1 MFEDCVPVIGLD
13 SPVPRDATNEGA
25 AESRSARVDLAGLHF
40 CTEGTCEGE
49 MGRSEA
55 ATLRRAEKR
64 QRTAEEQRRIDS
76 AQEAKRMAAFHE
88 LANSSSTPA
97 AERSA
102 FAGAVRG
109 DPLRSAKRSEQSR
122 TFPPNVQMSSS
133 MAASGPK
140 QQRKELRDGQPAV
153 KPAEAALAVDQ
164 IAPKFCHLCGG
175 SLVPGAK
182 FCSSCGSGVLMPTT
196 TVAVPTSDKGT
207 AVAPAAG
214 DTGPKKG
221 WAPQADAEQIEKN
234 MDLRRRYATERDSL
248 SAGACM
254 FCAVVCERE

>member
-1 MFEDCVPVIGLD
+1 
-13 SPVPRDATNEGA
+13 
-25 AESRSARVDLAGLHF
+25 
-40 CTEGTCEGE
+40 

-102 FAGAVRG
+102 FADAVRG

-133 MAASGPK
+133 MTASGPK
-140 QQRKELRDGQPAV
+140 QQRKGLRDGQPAV
-153 KPAEAALAVDQ
+153 KPAEAAHYLATDQ

-254 FCAVVCERE
+254 FCAVVRERESECECV

>member
-1 MFEDCVPVIGLD
+1 
-13 SPVPRDATNEGA
+13 
-25 AESRSARVDLAGLHF
+25 
-40 CTEGTCEGE
+40 
-49 MGRSEA
+49 
-55 ATLRRAEKR
+55 
-64 QRTAEEQRRIDS
+64 
-76 AQEAKRMAAFHE
+76 MAAFHK
-88 LANSSSTPA
+88 LANSSSSQA
-97 AERSA
+97 VERSA
-102 FAGAVRG
+102 FAGAVVG

-122 TFPPNVQMSSS
+122 TFPPNVQTSSS
-133 MAASGPK
+133 TTASGPK
-140 QQRKELRDGQPAV
+140 QQRKELRGGQLAV
-153 KPAEAALAVDQ
+153 KPVEAARLAIDS
-164 IAPKFCHLCGG
+164 IAPRFCHLCGG
-175 SLVPGAK
+175 SLVPDAK

>member
-1 MFEDCVPVIGLD
+1 
-13 SPVPRDATNEGA
+13 
-25 AESRSARVDLAGLHF
+25 
-40 CTEGTCEGE
+40 

-88 LANSSSTPA
+88 LATSSSTPA

-109 DPLRSAKRSEQSR
+109 DPLRSAKRIEQSR
-122 TFPPNVQMSSS
+122 MFPPNVQMSSS
-133 MAASGPK
+133 MTASGPK

-153 KPAEAALAVDQ
+153 KPAEAAHYLATDP

-214 DTGPKKG
+214 DTGPTNKG
-221 WAPQADAEQIEKN
+221 WAPQADAAQIEMN

-254 FCAVVCERE
+254 FCAVVCVRESECESV

>member
-1 MFEDCVPVIGLD
+1 MQVENGSLRGGDTEA
-13 SPVPRDATNEGA
+13 RRKAAANRRGA
-25 AESRSARVDLAGLHF
+25 AANRQCSG
-40 CTEGTCEGE
+40 GE
-49 MGRSEA
+49 AHGSIPQTGKQQQLTGR
-55 ATLRRAEKR
+55 R
-64 QRTAEEQRRIDS
+64 
-76 AQEAKRMAAFHE
+76 
-88 LANSSSTPA
+88 
-97 AERSA
+97 RSA
-102 FAGAVRG
+102 FAGAVVG

-122 TFPPNVQMSSS
+122 TFPPNVQTSSS
-133 MAASGPK
+133 TTASGPK
-140 QQRKELRDGQPAV
+140 QQRKELRGGQLAV
-153 KPAEAALAVDQ
+153 KPVDAARLAIDS
-164 IAPKFCHLCGG
+164 IAPRFCHLCGG
-175 SLVPGAK
+175 SLVPDAK